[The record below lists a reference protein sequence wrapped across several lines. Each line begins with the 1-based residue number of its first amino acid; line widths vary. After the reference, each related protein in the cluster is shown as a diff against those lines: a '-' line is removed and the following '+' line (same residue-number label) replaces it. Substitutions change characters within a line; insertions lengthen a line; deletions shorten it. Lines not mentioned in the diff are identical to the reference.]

1 MKRFITILLLFISY
15 FAEAQQY
22 TVAVPIITK
31 DSIVNSN
38 GVTFALNKNW
48 RFIESDKPEMA
59 TVDYN
64 DNNWEV
70 VSSLLRITNFSAK
83 RSNSFKSVGW
93 FRQYFIADSSICGV
107 PLALMMSHS
116 GASEVYFDGKKISTF
131 GLIKGKDSTQYFD
144 PQGLPFTFVIPSPGK
159 HLLAVRYAN
168 YNAQKNYQ
176 RYEAA
181 VAGFK
186 MKLGF
191 ADDLIYTSFQKNIS
205 VTFILILLFGLFLA
219 LAISHL
225 FLFFYYRTL
234 RSNLYFSI
242 FCLCVGLLFLILWF
256 NQTSY
261 EPYIHTTNNNYA
273 VFVTAFTLIAMSGF
287 SNELFS
293 VKKLRFRVLSIISL
307 LLCGLCIYHRTAG
320 IAGFLLLMVVVT
332 IESIVLTI
340 KAIRKKQKEA
350 KIIGSGILF
359 FTGFILVTLLVL
371 VFSDIND
378 ATIGGIIFE
387 IFAVG
392 AILSIPVSM
401 SVYLAWNFAS
411 VNKDLVSQLQQV
423 ELLSKQALEQEVEK
437 KKMLEDLNV
446 KLEQEVVIR
455 TQEVVDQKDK
465 IERQHDELK
474 AEKKKSDDLL
484 LNILPEEVAEEL
496 KQTGHSAAKLFNDV
510 TVIFTDFV
518 DFTKAGER
526 LTPQELVD
534 ELHVCFKTFDDI
546 ISSYGIEKIKTIGDA
561 YLAVGGLPVAD
572 VAHAEHAVNAA
583 LEMLAFMQQRR
594 QQLGEKTFDIRI
606 GIHSGAVVA
615 GIVGVKKFAYDIW
628 GDTVNTAARMEQS
641 SLPGKIN
648 ISQSTYELI
657 KDKFDCTNRGEIAAK
672 NKGAMNMYFV
682 ETRN

>member
-1 MKRFITILLLFISY
+1 MKRVLLVLLLLISY
-15 FAEAQQY
+15 FANAQQD
-22 TVAVPIITK
+22 TTIIPVITK
-31 DSIVNSN
+31 DSIVSKY
-38 GVTFALNKNW
+38 GITFALNKNW
-48 RFIESDKPEMA
+48 RFIESDLPEMA
-59 TVDYN
+59 KLDY
-64 DNNWEV
+64 DDQGWEV
-70 VSSLLRITNFSAK
+70 VSSLLRITRFSTK
-83 RSNSFKSVGW
+83 ISNGFESIGW
-93 FRQYFIADSSICGV
+93 FRLNFIADSSICGV
-107 PLALMMSHS
+107 PLAILMSHS
-116 GASEVYFDGKKISTF
+116 GASEVYFDGKKISSF

-144 PQGLPFTFVIPSPGK
+144 PKGLPFTFVIPSPGK

-168 YNAQKNYQ
+168 YNAQDNYK
-176 RYEAA
+176 RYEAS

-186 MKLGF
+186 MKVGF
-191 ADDLIYTSFQKNIS
+191 ADDLIYSSFQKGMS
-205 VTFILILLFGLFLA
+205 VTFVLILLFGIFIS

-242 FCLCVGLLFLILWF
+242 FCLCIGLLFLILWF
-256 NQTSY
+256 NQTSF
-261 EPYIHTTNNNYA
+261 EPAINSANNNYA
-273 VFVTAFTLIAMSGF
+273 VFVIAFALIAMSGF

-293 VKKLRFRVLSIISL
+293 VKKVRFRVISVICL
-307 LLCGLCIYHRTAG
+307 LICGLCIYHRTAG
-320 IAGFLLLMVVVT
+320 IIGFLVLMIIVT
-332 IESIVLTI
+332 FESIILTVR
-340 KAIRKKQKEA
+340 AIRKKQKGA
-350 KIIGSGILF
+350 KIIGSGTLF
-359 FTGFILVTLLVL
+359 FTGFILVSVLVL
-371 VFSDIND
+371 TFSDIND
-378 ATIGGIIFE
+378 ATLGGIIFE
-387 IFAVG
+387 FFAVG

-401 SVYLAWNFAS
+401 SVYLAWSFAS
-411 VNKDLVSQLQQV
+411 VNKDLVAQLQQV
-423 ELLSKQALEQEVEK
+423 ELLSKQALEQELEK

-446 KLEQEVVIR
+446 KLEQEVIIR

-526 LTPQELVD
+526 LTPQELVN

-546 ISSYGIEKIKTIGDA
+546 ISGYGIEKIKTIGDA
-561 YLAVGGLPVAD
+561 YLAVGGLPVID
-572 VAHAEHAVNAA
+572 IAHAEHAVCAA
-583 LEMLAFMQQRR
+583 LDILAFMQQRK
-594 QQLGEKTFDIRI
+594 QQLGDKTFDIRI
-606 GIHSGAVVA
+606 GIHSGGVVA

-641 SLPGKIN
+641 SQPGKIN

-657 KDKFDCTNRGEIAAK
+657 KDKFNCTYRGEIAAK